1 MEVENKEGKR
11 KGQYVDL
18 HMHTFYSD
26 GTDDP
31 TSLVRASKMKGIDV
45 MAITDHDI
53 LLCTAYDDAKREADK
68 WNIKIIPGVEVSTER
83 YHILGLNVDPF
94 KLEFQRLLWDIRTN
108 QRELCHQRIE
118 VLKKH
123 GVPISYEKLERN
135 FPESRLGKWNIF
147 MTMVRDEE
155 CSEYLARNH
164 KNLDHET
171 LFRHYIVNIAKK
183 LPGVPEVTSRDAIE
197 AIHNAGG
204 IAVIAH
210 PFKEVENIEEE
221 LGKLRGEGIDGL
233 EIQPNYGDKNI
244 PFREYAEQNGMI
256 MTYGSDWHGPAF
268 PRPLLGRGEN
278 YVENLDEIL
287 RKHQI
292 RDIMEVIR
300 DWGKVPLSEAEKS
313 IM

>member
-1 MEVENKEGKR
+1 MIEIKNNENRKEGK
-11 KGQYVDL
+11 YIDL

-53 LLCTAYDDAKREADK
+53 LSGYNEAKNEANK
-68 WNIKIIPGVEVSTER
+68 WGIKLIPGVEVSTEK
-83 YHILGLNVDPF
+83 YHILGLNVEPDSL
-94 KLEFQRLLWDIRTN
+94 KFQIFLGNIRKN
-108 QRELCHQRIE
+108 QRELCDQRIE
-118 VLKKH
+118 VLSDY
-123 GVPISYEKLERN
+123 GVPITSEKLDHF
-135 FPESRLGKWNIF
+135 FPDSRVGKWNVF
-147 MTMVRDEE
+147 MTMVRDPA

-164 KNLDHET
+164 ENIDHET
-171 LFRHYIVNIAKK
+171 LFRHYIGNVAKK
-183 LPGVPEVTSRDAIE
+183 LPGVPEVTSREAIE

-204 IAVIAH
+204 IAIIAH

-221 LGKLRGEGIDGL
+221 LDKLRGEGIDGL

-244 PFREYAEQNGMI
+244 PFRDYAIQHGMI
-256 MTYGSDWHGPAF
+256 MTYGSDWHGPTF

-278 YVENLDEIL
+278 YIENLDEIL

-292 RDIMEVIR
+292 RDVMEVIR

>member
-1 MEVENKEGKR
+1 MNEKENNENGRNK
-11 KGQYVDL
+11 QYVDL

-31 TSLVRASKMKGIDV
+31 RSLVRASKMKGIDV

-53 LLCTAYDDAKREADK
+53 MSAYFEAIKEAEK
-68 WNIKIIPGVEVSTER
+68 WNIKLIPGVEISTEK
-83 YHILGLNVDPF
+83 YHILGLNVEPYN
-94 KLEFQRLLWDIRTN
+94 LGFQIFLGNIRQN
-108 QRELCHQRIE
+108 QRELCDQRIE
-118 VLKKH
+118 VLSDY
-123 GVPISYEKLERN
+123 GVPISYEKLEKH
-135 FPESRLGKWNIF
+135 FPDSRLGKWNVF
-147 MTMVRDEE
+147 MTMVRDPE
-155 CSEYLARNH
+155 CSEYLRTKHNG
-164 KNLDHET
+164 ESYEE
-171 LFRHYIVNIAKK
+171 LFGYYIKNIAGKV
-183 LPGVPEVTSRDAIE
+183 PGVPEVASRDAIE
-197 AIHNAGG
+197 QIHNVGG

-210 PFKEVENIEEE
+210 PFKEVRNIEKE
-221 LGKLRGEGIDGL
+221 LGKLRSEGIDGL

-244 PFREYAEQNGMI
+244 PFREYAMQHGMI
-256 MTYGSDWHGPAF
+256 MTYGSDWHGPTF
-268 PRPLLGRGEN
+268 PRPLLGKGEN